1 MNSSLPTTLPPP
13 QGKQARSFAE
23 DSKTYGCSCTSI
35 VAWTALIM
43 AFAAL
48 VLSAIVFFN
57 WTNGSLAAPTT
68 VTLERK
74 IEMLEQRLALA
85 AGQRRIAPL
94 PPAALESSGNDPSL
108 SMVSSPGGGDSS
120 SMGGHSMA
128 FVLTGKPREYV
139 MTDIYAPG
147 KPTLMRL
154 CCLAGQYHVCD
165 GSAGTGNVGLDF
177 MLLGSEGRLLV
188 YANSEVL
195 FGGKCTFSWW

>member
-1 MNSSLPTTLPPP
+1 MNSSLPAAAS
-13 QGKQARSFAE
+13 KQPRSFAE

-35 VAWTALIM
+35 VAYTALIA

-48 VLSAIVFFN
+48 VLSMIVFFN

-85 AGQRRIAPL
+85 VGAGQKRIEPAPPVL
-94 PPAALESSGNDPSL
+94 AAPGSDPSL
-108 SMVSSPGGGDSS
+108 SMIGGGGHG
-120 SMGGHSMA
+120 SMGGYSMD

-139 MTDIYAPG
+139 MTDVYAPG
-147 KPTLMRL
+147 NPTLMRL

-165 GSAGTGNVGLDF
+165 GSAGAGNVGLDF
-177 MLLGSEGRLLV
+177 MLLGPEGRLLV
-188 YANSEVL
+188 YATSEVL

>member
-1 MNSSLPTTLPPP
+1 MDSSLPVS
-13 QGKQARSFAE
+13 GGASSKQARSFAE

-35 VAWTALIM
+35 VAYTALIA

-48 VLSAIVFFN
+48 VLSMIVFFN

-74 IEMLEQRLALA
+74 IAILEQRLALA
-85 AGQRRIAPL
+85 AGQRRIEPTPPVL
-94 PPAALESSGNDPSL
+94 PRTEGSDPSL
-108 SMVSSPGGGDSS
+108 AVTSGGGGGHG
-120 SMGGHSMA
+120 SMGGHSMD

-139 MTDIYAPG
+139 MTDVYAPG

-165 GSAGTGNVGLDF
+165 GSAGAGNVGLDF

-188 YANSEVL
+188 YATSEVL